1 MDSTFALGLFIGIP
15 AIVGGLIYLMYLKS
29 ADKRVNNSKIRK

>member
-15 AIVGGLIYLMYLKS
+15 SITGGLIYLIYLKFS
-29 ADKRVNNSKIRK
+29 EKRVTNSKMRK